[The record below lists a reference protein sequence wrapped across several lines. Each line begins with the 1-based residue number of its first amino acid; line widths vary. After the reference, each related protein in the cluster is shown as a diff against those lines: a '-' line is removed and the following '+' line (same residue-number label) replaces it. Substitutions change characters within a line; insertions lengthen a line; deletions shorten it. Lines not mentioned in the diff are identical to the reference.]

1 MSVKDGEKHGS
12 WQYEYDAADDK
23 DWWTIAW
30 HYNYKGEAT
39 KVKTQ
44 TFNRVADTSFWFH
57 KAKDPTYSSILTI
70 PPSPAADDVVSV
82 RPSSCGRDLF
92 LFTHCWLD
100 RKLVRHCLL
109 ATVRDRVRIR
119 LLHVSGAR

>member
-12 WQYEYDAADDK
+12 WHYENDAADDK

-30 HYNYKGEAT
+30 PYNYKGEAT

-44 TFNRVADTSFWFH
+44 TFNRVPDTSFWFH
-57 KAKDPTYSSILTI
+57 KANDPTYSSILTI
-70 PPSPAADDVVSV
+70 PPSPAADDAGSM
-82 RPSSCGRDLF
+82 RTASCGRVLF
-92 LFTHCWLD
+92 FTHCWLD

-109 ATVRDRVRIR
+109 AVVRDRMRIR